1 LDLEHLTQY
10 QFKLVVEVLVRHQ
23 PIRVEEEVLKE
34 LQLILETQHQQPQQV
49 VVAVVQKLNQEQMLL
64 VVDLVVVEVVSGA
77 LHQDYLMELE

>member
-23 PIRVEEEVLKE
+23 PIHLEEEVLKE
-34 LQLILETQHQQPQQV
+34 LKLILETQHQQSQQV
-49 VVAVVQKLNQEQMLL
+49 VAEVDQNLHRAQTLL
-64 VVDLVVVEVVSGA
+64 VVDLAVVEVVSEM